1 MPNAYPSE
9 SNRNNENALRRSL
22 RDLMRGNGTEETPEE
37 PAPSRRAP
45 EPDDLEGSALRRA
58 GILRDTPPPDDD
70 LPPSREAPRPK
81 NNSELQRLEGENEQ
95 LRGQITELR
104 QKLDEAA
111 EKGQGS
117 FEERERS
124 YESMLE
130 DKSEEIRGLY
140 IRIQELKEA
149 IGSKGGGGPVRD
161 EAADEDADL
170 QAMAE
175 DLERE
180 RMQLE
185 EERQRLEEE
194 TRQIREDEEELMHRM
209 REMELQTA
217 KGRADLARQHN
228 ELHQLHN
235 EVRRELEQ
243 AQQMGANTERVRSI
257 QKAHQEVSL
266 RKR

>member
-1 MPNAYPSE
+1 MANSHPSE

-22 RDLMRGNGTEETPEE
+22 RDLMRRNEPAQTPEE
-37 PAPSRRAP
+37 EAPSPKSRGPAP
-45 EPDDLEGSALRRA
+45 DDMDDSPLRRA
-58 GILRDTPPPDDD
+58 GILRDTPPP
-70 LPPSREAPRPK
+70 APEPRSGAG
-81 NNSELQRLEGENEQ
+81 SELQRLEAENEE
-95 LRGQITELR
+95 LRAHIAELR

-111 EKGQGS
+111 EKGPGS
-117 FEERERS
+117 FEDRERS
-124 YESMLE
+124 YESLLDE
-130 DKSEEIRGLY
+130 KSEEIRGLY

-149 IGSKGGGGPVRD
+149 VASKGDAGGDPGR
-161 EAADEDADL
+161 EEDADL
-170 QAMAE
+170 RAMAE

-180 RMQLE
+180 RLQLE
-185 EERQRLEEE
+185 EERQRLDEE
-194 TRQIREDEEELMHRM
+194 TRQIREDEDDLMQRM

-257 QKAHQEVSL
+257 QKQHQEVSL
-266 RKR
+266 RKRS